1 MISKASVD
9 SFNSSSTF
17 SSVEL
22 SPKDPAN
29 QDSLLSAGA
38 VIASSGTPIN
48 LVNDVMMIGLVF
60 QVVTLGVFGAL
71 AADVCFGSANTAA
84 N

>member
-9 SFNSSSTF
+9 SFDSSSTF

-38 VIASSGTPIN
+38 VITSSGTPIN

-60 QVVTLGVFGAL
+60 QVTLGVFGAL
-71 AADVCFGSANTAA
+71 AADVYFGSANTAA

>member
-1 MISKASVD
+1 
-9 SFNSSSTF
+9 
-17 SSVEL
+17 VEL

-71 AADVCFGSANTAA
+71 AADVYFGSANTAA